1 MIEYYQVLFL
11 CLCIN
16 SLTKYDTITLLD
28 KLFTKGLQI
37 KKHKIRSKLMSR
49 FSPSYHIHV
58 TGFHNETK
66 QNTDSHLMFSVILS
80 SMNVL
85 TSNIELTFVLFGNFI

>member
-16 SLTKYDTITLLD
+16 SVTKYDTITLFN
-28 KLFTKGLQI
+28 KLFTQVLQI
-37 KKHKIRSKLMSR
+37 KEHKIRSKLMNR
-49 FSPSYHIHV
+49 FSTSYHIHV

-66 QNTDSHLMFSVILS
+66 QNADSHLIYSVILS

-85 TSNIELTFVLFGNFI
+85 TSDTELTFVLFGGFI